1 MGRFFC
7 SLIFL
12 GATILAGQ
20 AQQAS
25 PSPGASQAPQASPSG
40 SAAASATRFESF
52 RRAVEQ
58 LSPDQQQKFLQS
70 LRHSQSPGDP
80 KESARMEGLHKMF
93 QQLSPDQ
100 QQNIVQNL
108 HRWQAL
114 SEDER
119 EDLRRRERI
128 RKQKQEASTN
138 EAYQKSGLQLNEDQ
152 RNQFR
157 KRYIQERKK
166 LEEQLQRETQEK
178 RQQGNAAIVE
188 ELKKEFSK
196 QPTAN
201 QPPQH

>member
-25 PSPGASQAPQASPSG
+25 PSPAGSQIPQASAVASG
-40 SAAASATRFESF
+40 ARFESF

-80 KESARMEGLHKMF
+80 KEGARMEGLHKMF

-114 SEDER
+114 SDDER

-128 RKQKQEASTN
+128 RRQKQEASTN
-138 EAYQKSGLQLNEDQ
+138 EAYQKSGLQLNEEQ

-166 LEEQLQRETQEK
+166 LEEQLQHETQEK

-196 QPTAN
+196 QPSAN

>member
-25 PSPGASQAPQASPSG
+25 PSPAGSQIPQASAVAP
-40 SAAASATRFESF
+40 AARFESF

-70 LRHSQSPGDP
+70 LRHPQSPGDP
-80 KESARMEGLHKMF
+80 KEGARMEGLHKMF

-114 SEDER
+114 SDDER

-138 EAYQKSGLQLNEDQ
+138 EAYQKSGLQLNEEQ

-166 LEEQLQRETQEK
+166 LEEQLQHETQEK

-196 QPTAN
+196 QPSAN

>member
-1 MGRFFC
+1 
-7 SLIFL
+7 
-12 GATILAGQ
+12 
-20 AQQAS
+20 
-25 PSPGASQAPQASPSG
+25 
-40 SAAASATRFESF
+40 
-52 RRAVEQ
+52 VEQ

-80 KESARMEGLHKMF
+80 KEGARMEGLHKMF

-114 SEDER
+114 SDDER

-138 EAYQKSGLQLNEDQ
+138 EAYQKSGLQLNEEQ

-157 KRYIQERKK
+157 KRYVQERKK
-166 LEEQLQRETQEK
+166 LEEQLQHETQEK

-196 QPTAN
+196 QPSAN